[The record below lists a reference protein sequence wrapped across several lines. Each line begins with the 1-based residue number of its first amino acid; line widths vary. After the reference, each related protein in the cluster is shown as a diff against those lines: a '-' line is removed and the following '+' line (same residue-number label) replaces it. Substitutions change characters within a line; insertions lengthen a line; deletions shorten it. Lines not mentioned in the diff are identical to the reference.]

1 MTDQDFQAEVARR
14 VEAFSAQVGPGG
26 VPFFHL
32 PGAPDGLCRCL
43 SCGDL
48 LAAPYPPRCRAC
60 IEAANRVVK
69 SLSRREP
76 R

>member
-1 MTDQDFQAEVARR
+1 MTDQEFQAEVARR

-26 VPFFHL
+26 APFFVL
-32 PGAPDGLCRCL
+32 PGAPEGLCRCL

-48 LAAPYPPRCRAC
+48 LADPYPPRCLAC
-60 IEAANRVVK
+60 IEAANRV
-69 SLSRREP
+69 LGNPAGRCP

>member
-1 MTDQDFQAEVARR
+1 MTDQEFQAEVARR

-26 VPFFHL
+26 APFFVL
-32 PGAPDGLCRCL
+32 PGAPEGLCRCL

-48 LAAPYPPRCRAC
+48 LADPYPPRCRAC
-60 IEAANRVVK
+60 IEAANQV
-69 SLSRREP
+69 LNTLARRSP

>member
-1 MTDQDFQAEVARR
+1 MTDQDFETEVARR

-48 LAAPYPPRCRAC
+48 LPDPYPPRCRAC
-60 IEAANRVVK
+60 IEAANRVVN
-69 SLSRREP
+69 SLPGRCP